1 MSCKKPLPSLD
12 FCPPSSFGPDR
23 DDDND
28 DSDHVAVVVAPE
40 MSLLDLLYFM

>member
-1 MSCKKPLPSLD
+1 MSCKKPAFFTF

-23 DDDND
+23 DDD
-28 DSDHVAVVVAPE
+28 DSDHVVVVVAPDE